1 MADII
6 TLNIDSST
14 AWDLAVPSAAGIL
27 QQTSGTISE
36 LPAAASGFAAGT
48 DETVEFTAIPSLELA
63 NFREGSDQLRPV
75 TGNVSLPLN
84 GNKLRWWLD
93 TYTPEDITSRHLHYN
108 IPDKQGWTYITD
120 FTLHPYTPYLKE
132 KNLPLEYYLHGRI
145 RYDGKLELAFFSEVY
160 MNMPSEVSI
169 DLANIS
175 LNGGGELTTIHT
187 LQYTC
192 GNQTMTPLRI
202 AGREE
207 AESYMLEDGKLIMAR
222 CPIFLGTL
230 MHSGQAIYETKTAAA
245 SASDSVSFWPVV
257 NFLGHMWSYW
267 GVIADNVLYIVGLPV
282 YNGTEQG
289 HVHSCIASAGGM
301 ITSSCYFPANVPPTM
316 PCDFPY
322 NWGIAADSATHFGPI
337 EEEFSKFNSA
347 PPASTKAIRDAYKKA
362 CNTQPY
368 MCAFSLGWQFANHS
382 MAITAAELLEDN
394 IATSAAS
401 VQYSLTTESNT
412 ELSTKDS
419 LSEGINMTGFLVGA
433 EGGVYSTA
441 ESAKLVQ
448 CVDGYDN
455 PYGDTTTEYQEYG
468 WLTGVRYNDAGLKT
482 DPSKPVLNQLDVRN
496 NVTTGF
502 VSIPAV
508 FPNSYDEWTGGFFA
522 RPTAANVKQGWIVH
536 AFNVLQ
542 QGNTY
547 TIWTSSWDG
556 SLRVLSDT
564 TEDPY
569 IDPPIPVPPFIIPG
583 PGPGPG
589 PTPVPPIPP
598 PPPIPP
604 GDDDDDDT
612 EWTWT
617 ADIVHYIYHDGSNV
631 DVTTISSP
639 VTPLGR
645 IYTFRIEVADYD
657 VKTTMEA
664 FMQVTATVTPGNA
677 GSYIDGRASYNEGN
691 LTLYYGVA
699 VNTSATTATNLVFT
713 VNDSNGALA
722 TAAAINVPVT
732 CTIDATIYFNL
743 CYITSS
749 KEDFNK
755 LSSSNVVRLVYLS
768 ENSIVIANAAKK
780 TKTRQINK
788 HYKIN
793 RATGNLQDLALGE
806 SLKGS
811 LSSSVFAGTT
821 DNTVG
826 LSAPTVVLTTRPI
839 STAQNS
845 VAVTGPITINN
856 VYVSSSS
863 VNPQSASVTI
873 NNGTSGYYYDK
884 DNTANGTVDQARGTT
899 TIGGNA
905 TLTITCS

>member
-1 MADII
+1 MADVI

-14 AWDLAVPSAAGIL
+14 AWDLAVPSDAGIL

-36 LPAAASGFAAGT
+36 LPAVASGFAAETG
-48 DETVEFTAIPSLELA
+48 ETVEFTAIPSLELA

-75 TGNVSLPLN
+75 TGSVDLPLD
-84 GNKLRWWLD
+84 GNKLRAWLD
-93 TYTPEDITSRHLHYN
+93 TYTPEDIASQHLYYD

-120 FTLHPYTPYLKE
+120 FTLHPYTPYVKG

-169 DLANIS
+169 DLANIT
-175 LNGGGELTTIHT
+175 LNGGEQLTTIHT

-207 AESYMLEDGKLIMAR
+207 AENYMLSDGKLIMAR

-230 MHSGQAIYETKTAAA
+230 MHSGQAIYETKTATA
-245 SASDSVSFWPVV
+245 SEADSESFWPVV

-289 HVHSCIASAGGM
+289 HVHSYMASSGV

-316 PCDFPY
+316 PCEFPY
-322 NWGIAADSATHFGPI
+322 NWGLAADNATHFGPI
-337 EEEFSKFNSA
+337 EEEFRKFNSA
-347 PPASTKAIRDAYKKA
+347 PPASTQSVRDAYKKA

-368 MCAFSLGWQFANHS
+368 ICSFFLEWQFANHS
-382 MAITAAELLEDN
+382 MAITAAELLEDD
-394 IATSAAS
+394 IATSEAS
-401 VQYSLTTESNT
+401 VQYSLTTESST

-448 CVDGYDN
+448 CVDGYNN
-455 PYGDTTTEYQEYG
+455 PYGDGTSEYQEYG
-468 WLTGVRYNDAGLKT
+468 WLTGVRYNDVGLKT
-482 DPSKPVLNQLDVRN
+482 DPLEPVLNRLNVKN

-508 FPNSYDEWTGGFFA
+508 FPNTYDGAVGGFFT
-522 RPTAANVKQGWIVH
+522 RPTAADVQQGWIIH

-564 TEDPY
+564 TEDPP
-569 IDPPIPVPPFIIPG
+569 IDPPIPIPPDPFPG

-598 PPPIPP
+598 PPPVPP
-604 GDDDDDDT
+604 GPGPDPGD
-612 EWTWT
+612 EWTEST
-617 ADIVHYIYHDGSNV
+617 LPPAYKYVSGSNV
-631 DVTTISSP
+631 KVVQVAQKQDFLNGRQWTYQLYIDDYKTTIVDDVDLTLKATAFPRDAGTYESLPNSTIYTWKWGIQENNGVQVVVDGDKIESGGNPPAVSASGTGVYELSVDADLAFNMAILTSRDLIDGGNTTNIYKQGSDTYITLTDYSSKTRYKQRIVTYSINRADGNLKP
-639 VTPLGR
+639 IIMGAVTPKVSVSITPTTINGTISGSSGLAAPNVELSVSCSYTSSGGSTTATGPCSVNSIYAEVTPLGGTRTVGVTCDRR
-645 IYTFRIEVADYD
+645 IGYGPNGEQEALASIDDSARI
-657 VKTTMEA
+657 
-664 FMQVTATVTPGNA
+664 TVTG
-677 GSYIDGRASYNEGN
+677 
-691 LTLYYGVA
+691 GV
-699 VNTSATTATNLVFT
+699 V
-713 VNDSNGALA
+713 
-722 TAAAINVPVT
+722 
-732 CTIDATIYFNL
+732 
-743 CYITSS
+743 
-749 KEDFNK
+749 
-755 LSSSNVVRLVYLS
+755 
-768 ENSIVIANAAKK
+768 
-780 TKTRQINK
+780 
-788 HYKIN
+788 
-793 RATGNLQDLALGE
+793 
-806 SLKGS
+806 
-811 LSSSVFAGTT
+811 SV
-821 DNTVG
+821 
-826 LSAPTVVLTTRPI
+826 
-839 STAQNS
+839 
-845 VAVTGPITINN
+845 
-856 VYVSSSS
+856 
-863 VNPQSASVTI
+863 
-873 NNGTSGYYYDK
+873 SG
-884 DNTANGTVDQARGTT
+884 
-899 TIGGNA
+899 
-905 TLTITCS
+905 

>member
-36 LPAAASGFAAGT
+36 LPAVASGFAADNG
-48 DETVEFTAIPSLELA
+48 ETVEFTAIPSLELA

-75 TGNVSLPLN
+75 TGNVALPLD
-84 GNKLRWWLD
+84 GNKLRVWLD
-93 TYTPEDITSRHLHYN
+93 TYTPEDITSQHLYYN

-160 MNMPSEVSI
+160 VNMPSEVSI

-175 LNGGGELTTIHT
+175 LNGGEQLTTIHT

-230 MHSGQAIYETKTAAA
+230 MHSGQAIYETKTATA
-245 SASDSVSFWPVV
+245 SESDSVSFWPVV

-289 HVHSCIASAGGM
+289 HVHSYMVTVGGM
-301 ITSSCYFPANVPPTM
+301 ISSSCYFPANVPPTM

-322 NWGIAADSATHFGPI
+322 SWGIAADDAMHFGPI

-347 PPASTKAIRDAYKKA
+347 PPESTQAVRDAYKKA
-362 CNTQPY
+362 CNNQPY
-368 MCAFSLGWQFANHS
+368 MCSFTAGWQFANHS

-394 IATSAAS
+394 IVTSGAS
-401 VQYSLTTESNT
+401 VQYSLTTESNAG
-412 ELSTKDS
+412 LSTRDS

-455 PYGDTTTEYQEYG
+455 PYGDTTSEYQECG
-468 WLTGVRYNDAGLKT
+468 WLTGVRYNDSGLKT
-482 DPSKPVLNQLDVRN
+482 DPSEPVLNRLNVKN

-502 VSIPAV
+502 VSIPAI
-508 FPNSYDEWTGGFFA
+508 FTHGYDGVTGGFFEK
-522 RPTAANVKQGWIVH
+522 PTAANAQQGWIVH

-556 SLRVLSDT
+556 SLRVLSET
-564 TEDPY
+564 TEDPP
-569 IDPPIPVPPFIIPG
+569 IDPPIPVPPNPIPG

-598 PPPIPP
+598 PPPPPPPPIPP
-604 GDDDDDDT
+604 DPPDPPDDDDWT
-612 EWTWT
+612 ESTLPTAYKYVSGSHVKVVQVSQKQDFWNGRQWTYQ
-617 ADIVHYIYHDGSNV
+617 IYIEDYK
-631 DVTTISSP
+631 TTISDDVDLTLKATAFPGDAGTYESLPNSTIYTWKWGIESCNGTQVVVNGDKIEAGGSP
-639 VTPLGR
+639 PGVSGSGSTKYALSIDADLAFNMAIINSRTLINGGNTTHIYKQGNDTHITLTDYSSKTRYKQTIKTYSINRADGNLKPIIMGAISSKVTASISPTTINGTISGSSGLAAPNVNLSVSCNYTPSGGSATATGPCSVNSIYAEITPLGGSR
-645 IYTFRIEVADYD
+645 TVS
-657 VKTTMEA
+657 
-664 FMQVTATVTPGNA
+664 VTCNRDIGYGPNGEQLAQAHIDAAATITVTG
-677 GSYIDGRASYNEGN
+677 G
-691 LTLYYGVA
+691 
-699 VNTSATTATNLVFT
+699 
-713 VNDSNGALA
+713 
-722 TAAAINVPVT
+722 
-732 CTIDATIYFNL
+732 
-743 CYITSS
+743 
-749 KEDFNK
+749 
-755 LSSSNVVRLVYLS
+755 
-768 ENSIVIANAAKK
+768 IV
-780 TKTRQINK
+780 
-788 HYKIN
+788 
-793 RATGNLQDLALGE
+793 
-806 SLKGS
+806 
-811 LSSSVFAGTT
+811 SV
-821 DNTVG
+821 
-826 LSAPTVVLTTRPI
+826 
-839 STAQNS
+839 
-845 VAVTGPITINN
+845 
-856 VYVSSSS
+856 
-863 VNPQSASVTI
+863 
-873 NNGTSGYYYDK
+873 
-884 DNTANGTVDQARGTT
+884 
-899 TIGGNA
+899 
-905 TLTITCS
+905 